1 MTTHIQLIEELAANA
16 WAPAIVQ
23 VAQGWRLR
31 FNWGVTQR
39 ANSVLTN
46 DWRAE
51 HDLSAMLDLAED
63 FYARRGQ
70 HALFQMC
77 PASLPAGL
85 DEVLAQRGYARI
97 SDTDV
102 QNAATREVIARTA
115 ARADAA
121 QTNVGD
127 LTDAWMD
134 AYAVG
139 AQMQSHERAMR
150 YGIVQRIA
158 PRAGFALAR
167 MAGEAAA
174 VGLAVAERGW
184 CGIFCMETMP
194 NARRRGA
201 ATSILHGLAQWA
213 LAQGAESMYL
223 QVLSSNA
230 PAQAL
235 YARAGFM
242 HDYTYHYRRK

>member
-1 MTTHIQLIEELAANA
+1 MTSHIHLIEELAANA

-23 VAQGWRLR
+23 AVQGWRLR

-39 ANSVLTN
+39 ANSVLTTE
-46 DWRAE
+46 WRAE
-51 HDLSAMLDLAED
+51 LDLPAMLDLAED

-70 HALFQMC
+70 PALFQMC
-77 PASLPAGL
+77 PASQPVEL
-85 DEVLAQRGYARI
+85 DETLAQRGYARI

-102 QNAATREVIARTA
+102 QIAATREVMARTA

-121 QTNVGD
+121 QTTVGD

-139 AQMQSHERAMR
+139 AQMQPHERAMR
-150 YGIVQRIA
+150 HGIVQRIA

-184 CGIFCMETMP
+184 CGIFCMETLP

-201 ATSILHGLAQWA
+201 ATSVLHKLAQWA
-213 LAQGAESMYL
+213 LAQGAEQMYL
-223 QVLSSNA
+223 QVFSSNA

-235 YARAGFM
+235 YTRAGFT
-242 HDYTYHYRRK
+242 HYYTYHYRRK